1 VQGPWGDPGHVP
13 PLAEG
18 IREADVE
25 TLREHKSLKEEN
37 ARLKRLVADLS
48 LDNQALGP
56 PPFSF
61 GEASPLWRASSCR
74 PCSKHRGAIRVHP
87 LRLSNPARTGAAQHQ
102 PSSLRSWLHEVA
114 SISRTVRK
122 GD

>member
-1 VQGPWGDPGHVP
+1 MQGPWGDPGHVP

-48 LDNQALGP
+48 LDNQALKELAEGK
-56 PPFSF
+56 
-61 GEASPLWRASSCR
+61 W
-74 PCSKHRGAIRVHP
+74 
-87 LRLSNPARTGAAQHQ
+87 
-102 PSSLRSWLHEVA
+102 
-114 SISRTVRK
+114 
-122 GD
+122 